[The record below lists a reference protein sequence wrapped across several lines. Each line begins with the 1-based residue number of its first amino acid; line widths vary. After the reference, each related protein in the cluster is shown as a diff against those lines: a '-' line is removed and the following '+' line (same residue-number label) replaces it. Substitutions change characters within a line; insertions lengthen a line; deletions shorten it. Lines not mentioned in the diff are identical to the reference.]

1 MAVTVVN
8 IKTGKAFK
16 DNKGN
21 IYHILDTQLTKKVS
35 GWKGQIKYTTIT
47 ESGEMKN
54 SRQSI
59 ETFQSK
65 LNELQVITALELAER
80 YNDLVGEIDQSK
92 FLIYLYKKKNNMW
105 YIVCLIIGF
114 CIGCWVKSNWDGI
127 EIYLE
132 ENYRIGHE

>member
-16 DNKGN
+16 DDKGN

-80 YNDLVGEIDQSK
+80 YNDLVGEID
-92 FLIYLYKKKNNMW
+92 
-105 YIVCLIIGF
+105 
-114 CIGCWVKSNWDGI
+114 
-127 EIYLE
+127 
-132 ENYRIGHE
+132 

>member
-1 MAVTVVN
+1 MVTVVD

-16 DNKGN
+16 DDKGN

-35 GWKGQIKYTTIT
+35 GWKGQIKYTTIM

-59 ETFQSK
+59 ETFQIK

-92 FLIYLYKKKNNMW
+92 FLIYLYKNKNNMW

-114 CIGCWVKSNWDGI
+114 CIGYWVRSNWDGI
-127 EIYLE
+127 EIYFE